1 MQVKKQQLEPYTE
14 QQTGSK
20 LGNSLTRLYIVALLN
35 YKCQV
40 GWITSWNQDCWE
52 KYQQPQICRGS
63 SLVAQTGKCLPAM
76 WETQVQSLGW
86 EDALEKEMATYTSTP
101 AWKIPGTE
109 EPGGL
114 QSMGLQRV
122 RYNWVTSLLLLLQI
136 YRWHH
141 SNRRKWRWTKEPLY
155 ECKRGEWKS
164 WLVTQR
170 YKN

>member
-63 SLVAQTGKCLPAM
+63 SLVAQTGKCLPPM
-76 WETQVQSLGW
+76 WETQVQSLGQ
-86 EDALEKEMATYTSTP
+86 EDPLEKGTATHSSIFP
-101 AWKIPGTE
+101 WRIPWTE
-109 EPGGL
+109 ETGRL
-114 QSMGLQRV
+114 QSKGSRRV
-122 RYNWVTSLLLLLQI
+122 RHNWSDLARMHNI
-136 YRWHH
+136 D
-141 SNRRKWRWTKEPLY
+141 
-155 ECKRGEWKS
+155 KRGKNMGDTKKRH
-164 WLVTQR
+164 LLAPGKHIQRTNIKKTQR
-170 YKN
+170 NLTTW

>member
-63 SLVAQTGKCLPAM
+63 SLVAQTVKCLPAM
-76 WETQVQSLGW
+76 WETQVQSLGR
-86 EDALEKEMATYTSTP
+86 EDALEKEMATYTSTL
-101 AWKIPGTE
+101 AWKITRRSLVGYSPWGCKESDTTE
-109 EPGGL
+109 WLHLFFFRYTDDTTLIGESEDELKRLFMSAKEGSEKAGL
-114 QSMGLQRV
+114 
-122 RYNWVTSLLLLLQI
+122 
-136 YRWHH
+136 
-141 SNRRKWRWTKEPLY
+141 
-155 ECKRGEWKS
+155 
-164 WLVTQR
+164 
-170 YKN
+170 